1 MSYRSCLSYKAF
13 RSSAVATVL
22 TVFDSAVDHGRQ
34 RVGDFAWE
42 EGVKVNDWSRSELI
56 WTSSELV

>member
-13 RSSAVATVL
+13 RSSAVATGARCL
-22 TVFDSAVDHGRQ
+22 GLRSRQ

-42 EGVKVNDWSRSELI
+42 EGVKVNHWFRSELI
-56 WTSSELV
+56 WTSSEVV